1 MPITGT
7 GGVPT
12 TSVTATSTSDSTTE
26 ENLTQSQSTVS
37 GTGTLIQN
45 SEAELVMASNAVGGT
60 IPATIAASG
69 PTATGENFTHSKESL
84 VQAVKIGSDTPVK
97 V

>member
-1 MPITGT
+1 MATTDITK
-7 GGVPT
+7 
-12 TSVTATSTSDSTTE
+12 AITSDSTTG

-37 GTGTLIQN
+37 VTDTLKQN
-45 SEAELVMASNAVGGT
+45 SEAELVMASNAVGVT
-60 IPATIAASG
+60 IPATITATG